1 MPNESRFPI
10 GAAVRLK
17 SGGSVMIVKEV
28 SLFLGKFGYRCLWVD
43 TFGGILHGEY
53 NADELELVATDKPS
67 GDDVSTSS
75 L

>member
-17 SGGSVMIVKEV
+17 SGGSVMIVKEI
-28 SLFLGKFGYRCLWVD
+28 SLLLGKFRYRCLWVD
-43 TFGGILHGEY
+43 TFGGILDGEY
-53 NADELELVATDKPS
+53 LGDELELVATDMPP
-67 GDDVSTSS
+67 GDDASTSS